1 MLLLSPHS
9 YVPVYCRYS
18 TKRCADQPPLKI
30 HMHTSYL
37 ILAYIQQICASL
49 PTGALTHS
57 LNFLFVWNHSLYH
70 NPHLLLVSERIFLHG
85 WLHAAYSVQ
94 DSCLPH
100 IMCPLRT
107 PSGRWKPTRALGLHR
122 GSYLYGKIC
131 KHMALNR
138 DVQRFSLQVPPTCRI
153 WLKCNEVLVREG
165 RWLRWLDSHY
175 CPDIG
180 CHSTDATLWFI
191 LSVPKEHHETW
202 LHTTENDFPPSL
214 PIHHNKQRMCVI
226 INFSYFHNSLGFGT
240 GLAHCWKQLDE
251 TVQYSF
257 YSEGWLSNKP
267 WNAVKLTRCQPG
279 VAFRNKQNTDL
290 KNLFWP
296 IENCQVS
303 GLRKEKN
310 TVSWI

>member
-1 MLLLSPHS
+1 
-9 YVPVYCRYS
+9 
-18 TKRCADQPPLKI
+18 
-30 HMHTSYL
+30 MHTSYL

-49 PTGALTHS
+49 PTSALTHS
-57 LNFLFVWNHSLYH
+57 LNFQFLWNHFLYYH
-70 NPHLLLVSERIFLHG
+70 HHLLLVPERIFLHG
-85 WLHAAYSVQ
+85 WLHAAYSGQ

-138 DVQRFSLQVPPTCRI
+138 DVQRFSLQVPRTCRI

-175 CPDIG
+175 CPVIG

-202 LHTTENDFPPSL
+202 LHTTENDSPPVYQYTTTSRECVSL
-214 PIHHNKQRMCVI
+214 STFYIFITLR
-226 INFSYFHNSLGFGT
+226 SLGQG
-240 GLAHCWKQLDE
+240 
-251 TVQYSF
+251 
-257 YSEGWLSNKP
+257 
-267 WNAVKLTRCQPG
+267 
-279 VAFRNKQNTDL
+279 
-290 KNLFWP
+290 
-296 IENCQVS
+296 
-303 GLRKEKN
+303 
-310 TVSWI
+310 